1 MTRIDHSG
9 LGLFSQNKPGA
20 WLCGLLCLTI
30 FPLATLRAQTP
41 VYSHNEYWGVA
52 GWNTE
57 PHLEETQLQISN
69 TNNQV
74 NLWWP
79 AGITNA
85 AVIQATTDL
94 SAESEWTTLPNQP
107 IESAGYSGAGV
118 IYQHKMTVVP
128 QFDQQYFRLTG
139 VGTARLPVFSFAI
152 FYNDQLEFTQS
163 PPLTIRGRVHAN
175 GPICLGAAAG
185 NTLRFTKAVTTA
197 SSIVYSNMAGFSNF
211 STAVYEGTPTNRIG
225 TPKLQPLGVI
235 QATSLAAA
243 FREII
248 NLPPSAEPPN
258 SLLGQLRYHNKAAL
272 VLLVSNTSVTLTIKN
287 QGALTGV
294 STNVLYNSSLPSN
307 AERTNLA
314 HAFPFLTVTNRFR
327 DYREAK
333 WVMPTDINIGI
344 LKNWLPTNA
353 LVLSHY
359 PAGSGSYPNIMYV
372 ADLRTI
378 TNLHAVRVSNGAII
392 PTNGPS
398 APQATGFTL
407 ATPNPLYVWG
417 HYNTPI
423 SGHQGTTNT
432 TATYPS
438 SLVSDSI
445 TILSSSWTDNVYG
458 NGLTTLPS
466 RNAVM
471 TTVNAALIAGSVYTT
486 GSTVGQWSGGVQ
498 NLVRLLEDWS
508 GRTLTLNT
516 SLVVLY
522 NSAKATNQFQNPGV
536 YYNAPTRNFNF
547 DQNFLSPSK
556 LPPGTPM
563 VSGIVPPN

>member
-30 FPLATLRAQTP
+30 FPHATLRAQTP
-41 VYSHNEYWGVA
+41 VYSHSEYWGVA

-85 AVIQATTDL
+85 AVIQATTNL

-107 IESAGYSGAGV
+107 IESAGYFGAGV

-128 QFDQQYFRLTG
+128 QFDQQYFRLVA
-139 VGTARLPVFSFAI
+139 VGTTRLPVFSFAI

-175 GPICLGAAAG
+175 GPICLGAASVA
-185 NTLRFTKAVTTA
+185 TLKFKEAVTTA
-197 SSIVYSNMAGFSNF
+197 SSIVYSNMAGYSNF

-225 TPKLQPLGVI
+225 TPKLR
-235 QATSLAAA
+235 LAFGTNDTPAA
-243 FREII
+243 HREII
-248 NLPPSAEPPN
+248 NLTPLGEGPDA
-258 SLLGQLRYHNKAAL
+258 LLGQLRYHNKASL
-272 VLLVSNTSVTLTIKN
+272 VLLVSNTSVTLVVKE
-287 QGALTGV
+287 QGALTGY

-314 HAFPFLTVTNRFR
+314 QAFPFLSVTNRFR
-327 DYREAK
+327 DYRESK
-333 WVMPTDINIGI
+333 WVMPTEINMGL
-344 LKNWLPTNA
+344 LKDWLPTNT
-353 LVLSHY
+353 LVLSQY
-359 PAGSGSYPNIMYV
+359 PAGSTVYPNVMYV

-378 TNLHAVRVSNGAII
+378 TNLHAVRVSNGTII

-398 APQATGFTL
+398 HELATGFTL

-417 HYNTPI
+417 NYNLPHAAHFG
-423 SGHQGTTNT
+423 STNT
-432 TATYPS
+432 TLTFPA
-438 SLVSDSI
+438 SLVADSI
-445 TILSSSWTDNVYG
+445 TVLSPNWTDNGYG
-458 NGLTTLPS
+458 NDITTPFL
-466 RNAVM
+466 RNAANA
-471 TTVNAALIAGSVYTT
+471 TVNAAVLAGSVYTT
-486 GSTVGQWSGGVQ
+486 GSDVGQWSGGVQ
-498 NLVRLLEDWS
+498 NLVRLLENWS
-508 GRTLTLNT
+508 GRILTLNT

-522 NSAKATNQFQNPGV
+522 NSARATNQFQNAGV
-536 YYNAPTRNFNF
+536 YYLSPTRNYNF